1 MIGIIITAVFS
12 SSVISTLL
20 TLAGGYFI
28 VNKKAAD
35 YANELEKK
43 RKVAEIYYEER
54 AKVLQ
59 ELYILLVNLPSD
71 CVNLMR
77 FLGKNAQGVTFSNP
91 QAFHES
97 FRELKENEGKIK
109 KALLNSSLYLK
120 EDDYIIIKA
129 FRDNWGEPVKTIVD
143 LFVLYEETLDV
154 NFEIQF
160 DSDEFR
166 KFSDKALK
174 DGKLVS
180 MFKEYTEPS
189 EDFEEIANI
198 IKRAIASEDI
208 L

>member
-1 MIGIIITAVFS
+1 MIGIIVTVLS
-12 SSVISTLL
+12 SSVISTIL
-20 TLAGGYFI
+20 TLAGSYFI

-35 YANELEKK
+35 YTNELEKK
-43 RKVAEIYYEER
+43 KKVAEIYYEER

-59 ELYILLVNLPSD
+59 ELYVLLVNLPSD

-77 FLGKNAQGVTFSNP
+77 FLGLAAQKKTVSNT
-91 QAFHES
+91 QIINES
-97 FRELKENEGKIK
+97 FRELKENEGKLK

-120 EDDYIIIKA
+120 EDDYILIKA

-143 LFVLYEETLDV
+143 LFVLYEKTIDV

-180 MFKEYTEPS
+180 MYKEYTEPN

-198 IKRAIASEDI
+198 IKRVIASEDI